1 MKPYADALGQVGASS
16 GSASADEIILEP
28 YICDVLGMHPGDLD
42 GLTYADLMPY
52 LGYADGKALAKR
64 TAQQERPPDG

>member
-1 MKPYADALGQVGASS
+1 
-16 GSASADEIILEP
+16 
-28 YICDVLGMHPGDLD
+28 MHPGDLD